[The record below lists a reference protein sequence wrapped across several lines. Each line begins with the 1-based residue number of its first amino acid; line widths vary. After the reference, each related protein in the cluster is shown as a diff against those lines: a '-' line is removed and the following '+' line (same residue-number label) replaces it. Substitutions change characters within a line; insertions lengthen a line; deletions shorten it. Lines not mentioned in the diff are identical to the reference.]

1 MLQNIFMSKR
11 VKFFELPQYL
21 DVLLILNDK
30 NTRSKIYKIL
40 PRSKDYITSA
50 LRYLLY
56 KELIN
61 ISEYQKDE
69 RTVTITLTPKGV
81 DAQKMILQLYNL
93 LGLKIMER

>member
-1 MLQNIFMSKR
+1 MSKR
-11 VKFFELPQYL
+11 VKVFELPQYL
-21 DVLLILNDK
+21 DVLLILDNK

-40 PRSKDYITSA
+40 PRSKDYVTSA

-61 ISEYQKDE
+61 ISAYQRDE
-69 RTVTITLTPKGV
+69 RTVTITLTTKGI
-81 DAQKMILQLYNL
+81 DAQNMILQLYNI

>member
-1 MLQNIFMSKR
+1 MSKR
-11 VKFFELPQYL
+11 VKVFELPQYL
-21 DVLLILNDK
+21 DVLLILDNK

-40 PRSKDYITSA
+40 PRSKDYVTNA

-61 ISEYQKDE
+61 ISSYQRDE

-81 DAQKMILQLYNL
+81 DAQKMILQLYNI
-93 LGLKIMER
+93 LGLKIMEI